1 MPGVSRDN
9 DTAEGDLIPSQSTV
23 FANNELVIIDQD
35 QVVPHAPGGIHGPP
49 PPTMI
54 AGSNNVFINNK
65 LVVNR
70 GDKATCNHVST
81 GSSNVNTG
89 DPGSVI
95 TVTVN
100 NQVIS
105 VFIPDDPTTAV
116 EAAIPLIEVA
126 GVNAPSDD
134 HFDNGAA
141 DSGGSGVGT
150 GAVREGNFAT
160 TTNPTYTTDASTTT
174 PASPGPT
181 DTASASNTSGNNNVA
196 TPTEEELENVY
207 AIQLSPRY
215 TVADMTLSAVFPHS
229 IQAQKGFTI
238 AQIVEH
244 LRGLAINIMEPLADR
259 WGPFRINSGFRR
271 GTASSQHTNGMAV
284 DVQWPDDF
292 SLGKQGQAAKMVEIC
307 QWCRDN
313 LPVDQLIYEHGNF
326 VWLHLSYDINK
337 SAQRGAV
344 LTYYQPGSPQY
355 RAGITNY
362 YA

>member
-54 AGSNNVFINNK
+54 AGSNNVFVNNK
-65 LVVNR
+65 PIVNQ
-70 GDKATCNHVST
+70 GDKATCSHPST
-81 GSSNVNTG
+81 ASPNVNAG
-89 DPGSVI
+89 DPGQVI

-105 VFIPDDPTTAV
+105 VFIPDDPTTAI
-116 EAAIPLIEVA
+116 EAAIPLIETA

-141 DSGGSGVGT
+141 DGGGSGVGT
-150 GAVREGNFAT
+150 GPVREGNFAT
-160 TTNPTYTTDASTTT
+160 TTNPTYTTDAASTT
-174 PASPGPT
+174 PPSPSAT
-181 DTASASNTSGNNNVA
+181 DSAPASNTSGNNNVA
-196 TPTEEELENVY
+196 TPTEAELADVY
-207 AIQLSPRY
+207 AIQLSPRF

-229 IQAQKGFTI
+229 IQAQKGFTV

-259 WGPFRINSGFRR
+259 WGMFRINSGFRR

-284 DVQWPDDF
+284 DVQWPADF
-292 SLGKQGQAAKMVEIC
+292 DLGQRGQAAKMVEIC

-326 VWLHLSYDINK
+326 IWLHLSYDINK
-337 SAQRGAV
+337 SSQRGQV
-344 LTYYQPGSPQY
+344 LTYYPQVSPNY
-355 RAGITNY
+355 KAGITNY